1 MDDEDIPL
9 VCVPVRGPGS
19 RPPPPAILASRANT
33 VTPDADDDVALIC
46 VPKKVGKKKRSKPAA
61 APPPAAPTAPEATKP
76 LPAPAAPAVAKP
88 VVQALVA
95 DDDLVRDAGAARK
108 GATFVERVL
117 GAVAANKPRGGKPT
131 PDYVAYVK
139 GYLRSGG
146 GAAPKPKPAKKKE
159 PRADEDG
166 CTCTY
171 RSW

>member
-61 APPPAAPTAPEATKP
+61 APPPAAPAPEATKP

>member
-1 MDDEDIPL
+1 MAKTE
-9 VCVPVRGPGS
+9 VS
-19 RPPPPAILASRANT
+19 AT
-33 VTPDADDDVALIC
+33 
-46 VPKKVGKKKRSKPAA
+46 
-61 APPPAAPTAPEATKP
+61 TAKFR
-76 LPAPAAPAVAKP
+76 LSL
-88 VVQALVA
+88 VQALVA

-108 GATFVERVL
+108 GASFVERVL

-131 PDYVAYVK
+131 PDYVNYVK

-146 GAAPKPKPAKKKE
+146 GAAPKPKKPKKKE

>member
-1 MDDEDIPL
+1 MSL
-9 VCVPVRGPGS
+9 
-19 RPPPPAILASRANT
+19 
-33 VTPDADDDVALIC
+33 
-46 VPKKVGKKKRSKPAA
+46 
-61 APPPAAPTAPEATKP
+61 
-76 LPAPAAPAVAKP
+76 
-88 VVQALVA
+88 VQALVA

-171 RSW
+171 RCFEAPHPPTKKTPRVTKIDT